1 MHNVENNTKA
11 YGFKS
16 NYAIHDGSYGV
27 WQKGKG
33 DVDYFVPKGNAVYI
47 SKIIKRIDTG
57 EIYLKLYFY
66 NSFGEKI
73 EREFARRNLTE
84 QGILDLIAYGVNV
97 LKSDSK
103 ILIATIMQQESESP
117 CELRHE
123 KLGFTYYNKERVFLA
138 KKAIN
143 VSSKYQ
149 GKYKIGRTGQY
160 SVWKQ
165 MVENEVLGHIPLE
178 FMLSV
183 GGSAVITDFLREK
196 VQVENVLVSLVSDSS
211 KGKSTAGLLMVSC
224 GAMPS
229 FAGDSFVFTLADTVN
244 AIMASIPSSYPTLL
258 DEASLIKY
266 NPTSLLYN
274 LSMGK
279 EKQRLTKDLDKA
291 NGSYFNTAIA
301 ITSEKGVLSSADENS
316 GLMVRVL
323 EIENVTWTQSAQSAD
338 EIKSV
343 TYQNYGWLVPKL
355 ADYLLNSIL
364 EEDVVSKYWQWHKW
378 LVQCAEDKGAYN
390 NLTERACKQYALV
403 MLSAELIQE
412 VMGIELH
419 LDDIGNFILEHS
431 PVGENNK
438 VNIGHRALHYLMQF
452 IVKNYSNFIV
462 PEENYMPMKCLG
474 KIVKKEKKL
483 LNGTISKERLIVT
496 EDTLKEIL
504 KEGKFPEMNVVLKHW
519 KEDGYLQ
526 CEKDRRAS
534 TVCVL
539 PGKPTRGYVI
549 CLPCAE
555 GDSEIENDE
564 ERGLSHGA
572 VLAEN

>member
-1 MHNVENNTKA
+1 MNIKQKGVTKA
-11 YGFKS
+11 YSFKS
-16 NYAIHDGSYGV
+16 NYAIHDGAFGV

-33 DVDYFVPKGNAVYI
+33 DIEYFVPKGNAVYV

-57 EIYLKLYFY
+57 EIYLKLFFY
-66 NSFGEKI
+66 NCFGEKI

-84 QGILDLIAYGVNV
+84 QGILELVSYGVNV

-103 ILIATIMQQESESP
+103 ILIATIMQQESEAP

-149 GKYKIGRTGQY
+149 GKYKIGKSGQY

-183 GGSAVITDFLREK
+183 GGSAVITDFLRDK

-224 GAMPS
+224 GAMPN
-229 FAGDSFVFTLADTVN
+229 FTGDSFAFTLADTIN
-244 AIMASIPSSYPTLL
+244 AIMASIPSGYPTLL
-258 DEASLIKY
+258 DEASLIRY

-279 EKQRLTKDLDKA
+279 EKQRLTKELEKA

-301 ITSEKGVLSSADENS
+301 ITSERGVLSSADENT
-316 GLMVRVL
+316 GLLVRVL
-323 EIENVTWTQSAQSAD
+323 EIENVTWTKSAQSAD
-338 EIKSV
+338 SIKSI
-343 TYQNYGWLVPKL
+343 THQNYGWLVPKL
-355 ADYLLNSIL
+355 AEYLLTLIS
-364 EEDVVSKYWQWHKW
+364 EVEVVSEYWQWYEW
-378 LVQCAEDKGAYN
+378 LVQLAEYKGAYN
-390 NLTERACKQYALV
+390 NLTERACKQYALI

-419 LDDIGNFILEHS
+419 LDDIGDFILEHS
-431 PVGENNK
+431 PVGENGQ
-438 VNIGHRALHYLMQF
+438 VNIGERALHYLMQF
-452 IVKNYSNFIV
+452 IVKNYSYFISPDDKDYV
-462 PEENYMPMKCLG
+462 PTKCFG
-474 KIVKKEKKL
+474 KIVRKEKKL
-483 LNGTISKERLIVT
+483 LNGIVSKERLLVT
-496 EDTLKEIL
+496 EDIL
-504 KEGKFPEMNVVLKHW
+504 KMILTEGRFPEMNVVLKHW

-539 PGKPTRGYVI
+539 PGKPTKGYII
-549 CLPCAE
+549 CLPYVE
-555 GDSEIENDE
+555 SDSEIDNIEEEN
-564 ERGLSHGA
+564 
-572 VLAEN
+572 

>member
-1 MHNVENNTKA
+1 MHREEKGDSKA

-27 WQKGKG
+27 WQKGKE
-33 DVDYFVPKGNAVYI
+33 DVPYFVPKGNAVYV

-66 NSFGEKI
+66 NNLGEKI

-123 KLGFTYYNKERVFLA
+123 KLGFTYYNKKRVFLA

-143 VSSKYQ
+143 VSSKYL

-165 MVENEVLGHIPLE
+165 MVEKEVLGHIPLE

-183 GGSAVITDFLREK
+183 GGSAVITDFLRDT

-229 FAGDSFVFTLADTVN
+229 LTGDSFAFILADTIN
-244 AIMASIPSSYPTLL
+244 AIMASIPSGYPTLL
-258 DEASLIKY
+258 DEASLIRY

-279 EKQRLTKDLDKA
+279 EKQRLTKELEKA
-291 NGSYFNTAIA
+291 NGSYFSTAIA
-301 ITSEKGVLSSADENS
+301 ITSERGVLSSADENS
-316 GLMVRVL
+316 GLLVRVL
-323 EIENVTWTQSAQSAD
+323 EIANVTWTKSAQSAD
-338 EIKSV
+338 SIKSI
-343 TYQNYGWLVPKL
+343 THQNYGWLVPKL
-355 ADYLLNSIL
+355 AKYLLTSIS
-364 EEDVVSKYWQWHKW
+364 EEEVVSEYWKWHEW
-378 LVQCAEDKGAYN
+378 LVQLAEYKGAYN
-390 NLTERACKQYALV
+390 NFTERACKQYALI

-419 LDDIGNFILEHS
+419 LDDIGEFILEHS
-431 PVGENNK
+431 PVGENGQ
-438 VNIGHRALHYLMQF
+438 VNIGERALHYLMQY
-452 IVKNYSNFIV
+452 IVKHYSYFISPDDKDYV
-462 PEENYMPMKCLG
+462 PTKCYG
-474 KIVKKEKKL
+474 KIVRKEKKL
-483 LNGTISKERLIVT
+483 LNGIVSKERLLVT
-496 EDTLKEIL
+496 EDTLKMIL
-504 KEGKFPEMNVVLKHW
+504 TEGRFPEMNVVLKHW
-519 KEDGYLQ
+519 KESGFLQ

-534 TVCVL
+534 TVCIL
-539 PGKPTRGYVI
+539 PGKPTKGYII
-549 CLPCAE
+549 CLPYVE
-555 GDSEIENDE
+555 SDSEIDNIE
-564 ERGLSHGA
+564 
-572 VLAEN
+572 